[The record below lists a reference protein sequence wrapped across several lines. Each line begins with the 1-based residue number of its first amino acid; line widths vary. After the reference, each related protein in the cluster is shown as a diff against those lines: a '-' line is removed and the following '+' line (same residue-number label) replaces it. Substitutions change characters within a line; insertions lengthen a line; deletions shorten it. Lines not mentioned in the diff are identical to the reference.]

1 MKKYKL
7 HQLLIQ
13 HTSNNLSNL
22 KEGHSSEHTIN
33 LLGYSSDK
41 TINLLGHSS
50 DRTINLLGYSSDKT
64 INLLGSG
71 HSSNKTINLK
81 EGHSSN
87 NLSNLKKGHSS
98 DSLSDE
104 HSSDES
110 LKPSSKTCE
119 SLGFPEIPSIIN
131 TDRSLTKRL
140 IAIGDIHGDLDL
152 ALNCLTIAK
161 VIRRV
166 FLYKNKDNVEI
177 KDEESDIL
185 SDFDEDD
192 EYPDNIVTL
201 KYKDEIKP
209 RYYKWIGENT
219 VVIQVGDQVDRCRPV
234 NNECDHPKETV
245 NDEASD
251 VKILFLFHDLHLVA
265 LKSPGCAVYSLL
277 GNHELLNVLGNLRYV
292 SYMGLE
298 EFKKKDSS
306 SSSDQTDLFEGRK
319 KAFDIKS
326 ELKLYKEK
334 SNLSNFL
341 ACARVSSIIVDKY
354 LFVHAGI
361 LEKLIN
367 YTNKF
372 SNKKV
377 ETIDTI
383 NNSIKKWL
391 LNTDLKKENKYIT
404 QLLSGKTLSPFWPRI
419 FGNLPTGLDKSNEL
433 CTNHVNPVLKKLGL
447 KGLVV
452 GHTPQLKID
461 INSTCS
467 NKVWRVDVGSS
478 QAFEKVFDKDITD
491 QSEEDKDKIKE
502 GRKPQVLEITLNDDG
517 GDTFNVLK

>member
-13 HTSNNLSNL
+13 NHSNQ
-22 KEGHSSEHTIN
+22 
-33 LLGYSSDK
+33 
-41 TINLLGHSS
+41 
-50 DRTINLLGYSSDKT
+50 T

-71 HSSNKTINLK
+71 LEQSSSTDILQKTDILQTSPSSN
-81 EGHSSN
+81 
-87 NLSNLKKGHSS
+87 
-98 DSLSDE
+98 
-104 HSSDES
+104 
-110 LKPSSKTCE
+110 TCE

-131 TDRSLTKRL
+131 TDRTLTKYL

-152 ALNCLTIAK
+152 ALNCLTIAQ
-161 VIRRV
+161 VIQRV
-166 FLYKNKDNVEI
+166 YLYKNKDNVEI

-185 SDFDEDD
+185 SDFDDKNDECPDD
-192 EYPDNIVTL
+192 IVTL
-201 KYKDEIKP
+201 NYKDEIKP

-234 NNECDHPKETV
+234 DNECDHPKETV

-251 VKILFLFHDLHLVA
+251 IKILFLFHDLHLVA

-298 EFKKKDSS
+298 EFNKKDSHTEKK
-306 SSSDQTDLFEGRK
+306 DIFEGRK
-319 KAFDIKS
+319 QAFNIKS
-326 ELKLYKEK
+326 NLKLYKEK

-367 YTNKF
+367 YTDKF
-372 SNKKV
+372 SNSKQ
-377 ETIDTI
+377 TIHTI
-383 NNSIKKWL
+383 NDSIKNWL
-391 LNTDLKKENKYIT
+391 LNTDLKKDNKYVA

-419 FGNLPTGLDKSNEL
+419 FGNLPTGLEASNKL
-433 CTNHVNPVLKKLGL
+433 CKHHVDPVLKKLEL

-452 GHTPQLKID
+452 GHTPQLKIN

-467 NKVWRVDVGSS
+467 RKVWRVDVGSS
-478 QAFEKVFDKDITD
+478 QAFEKVFAQDITD
-491 QSEEDKDKIKE
+491 QSKDDKKKIKE
-502 GRKPQVLEITLNDDG
+502 GRKPQVLKIILKDDQ
-517 GDTFNVLK
+517 DDFIVLK

>member
-13 HTSNNLSNL
+13 NHSNQ
-22 KEGHSSEHTIN
+22 I
-33 LLGYSSDK
+33 
-41 TINLLGHSS
+41 
-50 DRTINLLGYSSDKT
+50 KT

-71 HSSNKTINLK
+71 LLKESSSTDILQTNSSSN
-81 EGHSSN
+81 
-87 NLSNLKKGHSS
+87 
-98 DSLSDE
+98 
-104 HSSDES
+104 
-110 LKPSSKTCE
+110 TCE

-131 TDRSLTKRL
+131 TDRILTKYL

-152 ALNCLTIAK
+152 ALNCLTIAQ
-161 VIRRV
+161 VIQRV
-166 FLYKNKDNVEI
+166 YLYKNKDKNNIEI

-185 SDFDEDD
+185 SDFDDENDD
-192 EYPDNIVTL
+192 LPDNIVTL
-201 KYKDEIKP
+201 KYKDEIKL
-209 RYYKWIGENT
+209 RYYQWIGENT

-234 NNECDHPKETV
+234 DNECDHPKETV

-292 SYMGLE
+292 SYMGLQ
-298 EFKKKDSS
+298 EFNKKDSP

-326 ELKLYKEK
+326 NLKLYKEK

-367 YTNKF
+367 YTDKF
-372 SNKKV
+372 SNSKQ
-377 ETIDTI
+377 TIHTI
-383 NNSIKKWL
+383 NDSIKNWL
-391 LNTDLKKENKYIT
+391 LNTDLKKDNKYIA

-419 FGNLPTGLDKSNEL
+419 FGNLPTGLDSSNKL
-433 CTNHVNPVLKKLGL
+433 CKHHVDPVLKKLEL

-478 QAFEKVFDKDITD
+478 QAFEKVFAQDITD
-491 QSEEDKDKIKE
+491 QSKDDKEKIKE
-502 GRKPQVLEITLNDDG
+502 GRKPQVLKIILDDNE
-517 GDTFNVLK
+517 DKFIVLK

>member
-13 HTSNNLSNL
+13 N
-22 KEGHSSEHTIN
+22 HSDRTIN
-33 LLGYSSDK
+33 LLE
-41 TINLLGHSS
+41 NSS
-50 DRTINLLGYSSDKT
+50 DRTINLLGNSSDRTINLLENSSDRTINLLGNSSDRT

-71 HSSNKTINLK
+71 LNQTNSSN
-81 EGHSSN
+81 
-87 NLSNLKKGHSS
+87 
-98 DSLSDE
+98 
-104 HSSDES
+104 
-110 LKPSSKTCE
+110 TCE
-119 SLGFPEIPSIIN
+119 YLGFPEIPSIIN

-152 ALNCLTIAK
+152 ALNCLTIAN
-161 VIRRV
+161 VIKQV
-166 FLYKNKDNVEI
+166 YLYKDKDTVEI

-185 SDFDEDD
+185 SDFDDEDD
-192 EYPDNIVTL
+192 EYPLKRLENAKHFRPLDLPDNIVTL
-201 KYKDEIKP
+201 KYKDEVKP
-209 RYYKWIGENT
+209 RYYKWIGQNT

-234 NNECDHPKETV
+234 DNECDHPNETV

-251 VKILFLFHDLHLVA
+251 VKILFLFHDLHLEA

-292 SYMGLE
+292 SYKGLE
-298 EFKKKDSS
+298 EFKKKDIN
-306 SSSDQTDLFEGRK
+306 SDQKDLFEGRK

-326 ELKLYKEK
+326 DLKLYKEK

-372 SNKKV
+372 SNKK
-377 ETIDTI
+377 ETIHTI
-383 NNSIKKWL
+383 NDSIKNWL
-391 LNTDLKKENKYIT
+391 LNSNLKKDNKYVA

-419 FGNLPTGLDKSNEL
+419 FGNLPSGLDKSSEL
-433 CTNHVNPVLKKLGL
+433 CTNHVDPVLKKLGL

-452 GHTPQLKID
+452 GHTPQLKIN

-467 NKVWRVDVGSS
+467 DTVWRVDVGSS
-478 QAFEKVFDKDITD
+478 QAFEKVFDQDITD
-491 QSEEDKDKIKE
+491 QSKDDKQKIKE
-502 GRKPQVLEITLNDDG
+502 GRKPQVLEIILNDDG
-517 GDTFNVLK
+517 EDTFSILK

>member
-13 HTSNNLSNL
+13 NH
-22 KEGHSSEHTIN
+22 
-33 LLGYSSDK
+33 
-41 TINLLGHSS
+41 S
-50 DRTINLLGYSSDKT
+50 DRTINLLG
-64 INLLGSG
+64 SG
-71 HSSNKTINLK
+71 LNQT
-81 EGHSSN
+81 
-87 NLSNLKKGHSS
+87 NLSN
-98 DSLSDE
+98 
-104 HSSDES
+104 
-110 LKPSSKTCE
+110 TCE

-161 VIRRV
+161 VIKQV
-166 FLYKNKDNVEI
+166 YLYKDKDNVEI

-185 SDFDEDD
+185 SDFDDEDD
-192 EYPDNIVTL
+192 DLPDDIVTL
-201 KYKDEIKP
+201 KYKDEEKP
-209 RYYKWIGENT
+209 RYYKWIGQNT

-234 NNECDHPKETV
+234 DNECDHPNETV

-292 SYMGLE
+292 SYKGLE
-298 EFKKKDSS
+298 EFKKKDSP
-306 SSSDQTDLFEGRK
+306 SSSDQKDLFEGRK

-326 ELKLYKEK
+326 DLKLYKEK

-367 YTNKF
+367 YTDKF
-372 SNKKV
+372 SNSKQ
-377 ETIDTI
+377 TIHTI
-383 NNSIKKWL
+383 NDSIKNWL
-391 LNTDLKKENKYIT
+391 LNTDLKKDNKYVA

-419 FGNLPTGLDKSNEL
+419 FGNLPTGLEASNKL
-433 CTNHVNPVLKKLGL
+433 CKHHVDPVLKKLEL

-452 GHTPQLKID
+452 GHTPQLKIN

-467 NKVWRVDVGSS
+467 RKVWRVDVGSS
-478 QAFEKVFDKDITD
+478 QAFEKVFAQDITD
-491 QSEEDKDKIKE
+491 QSKDDKKK
-502 GRKPQVLEITLNDDG
+502 N
-517 GDTFNVLK
+517 

>member
-13 HTSNNLSNL
+13 HHSDNLP
-22 KEGHSSEHTIN
+22 
-33 LLGYSSDK
+33 
-41 TINLLGHSS
+41 NLLGHGS
-50 DRTINLLGYSSDKT
+50 DRT

-71 HSSNKTINLK
+71 HSSDKTINLK
-81 EGHSSN
+81 EGHSSD
-87 NLSNLKKGHSS
+87 NLSNL
-98 DSLSDE
+98 SDE
-104 HSSDES
+104 NNSDEL

-131 TDRSLTKRL
+131 TDRTLTKRL

-185 SDFDEDD
+185 SDFDD
-192 EYPDNIVTL
+192 EYPLGLDLPDNIVTL
-201 KYKDEIKP
+201 KYKDEEKP

-234 NNECDHPKETV
+234 ENECDHPKETV

-292 SYMGLE
+292 SYMGLQ
-298 EFKKKDSS
+298 EFKKKDSPIN
-306 SSSDQTDLFEGRK
+306 SDQKDLFEGRK
-319 KAFDIKS
+319 QAFDIKS
-326 ELKLYKEK
+326 NLKLYKEK

-372 SNKKV
+372 SNKKA

-419 FGNLPTGLDKSNEL
+419 FGNLPTGLDESNEL

-467 NKVWRVDVGSS
+467 DTVWRVDVGSS
-478 QAFEKVFDKDITD
+478 QAFEKVFDRDITD
-491 QSEEDKDKIKE
+491 QSEEDKHKIKE
-502 GRKPQVLEITLNDDG
+502 GRNPQVLEIILSNNEDQ
-517 GDTFNVLK
+517 FNVLK

>member
-13 HTSNNLSNL
+13 NHSNQ
-22 KEGHSSEHTIN
+22 
-33 LLGYSSDK
+33 
-41 TINLLGHSS
+41 
-50 DRTINLLGYSSDKT
+50 T

-71 HSSNKTINLK
+71 LEQSSSTDILQKTDILQTSPSSN
-81 EGHSSN
+81 
-87 NLSNLKKGHSS
+87 
-98 DSLSDE
+98 
-104 HSSDES
+104 
-110 LKPSSKTCE
+110 TCE

-131 TDRSLTKRL
+131 TDRTLTKYL

-152 ALNCLTIAK
+152 ALNCLTIAR
-161 VIRRV
+161 VIKRV
-166 FLYKNKDNVEI
+166 FLYKDKNNVEI

-185 SDFDEDD
+185 SDFDDEDD
-192 EYPDNIVTL
+192 EYPSKRLENAKHFRPFDLPHDIVTL

-234 NNECDHPKETV
+234 DNECDHPKETV

-292 SYMGLE
+292 SYMGLQ
-298 EFKKKDSS
+298 EFNKKDSP

-326 ELKLYKEK
+326 NLKLYKEK

-377 ETIDTI
+377 ETINTI

-419 FGNLPTGLDKSNEL
+419 FGNLPTGLDASNEL

-467 NKVWRVDVGSS
+467 DTVWRVDVGSS
-478 QAFEKVFDKDITD
+478 QAFEKVFDRDITD
-491 QSEEDKDKIKE
+491 QSEEDKHKIKE

-517 GDTFNVLK
+517 KDTFNVLK

>member
-13 HTSNNLSNL
+13 NHSNQ
-22 KEGHSSEHTIN
+22 
-33 LLGYSSDK
+33 
-41 TINLLGHSS
+41 
-50 DRTINLLGYSSDKT
+50 T

-71 HSSNKTINLK
+71 LEESSSTDGMSGNA
-81 EGHSSN
+81 S
-87 NLSNLKKGHSS
+87 LSN
-98 DSLSDE
+98 
-104 HSSDES
+104 
-110 LKPSSKTCE
+110 TCE

-161 VIRRV
+161 VIKRV
-166 FLYKNKDNVEI
+166 FLYKDKNNVEI

-185 SDFDEDD
+185 SDFDDENDD
-192 EYPDNIVTL
+192 LPDNIVTL
-201 KYKDEIKP
+201 KYKDEIKL
-209 RYYKWIGENT
+209 RYYQWIGENT

-234 NNECDHPKETV
+234 DNECDHPKETV

-251 VKILFLFHDLHLVA
+251 IKILFLFHDLHLVA

-298 EFKKKDSS
+298 EFKKKD
-306 SSSDQTDLFEGRK
+306 QKNLFEGRK
-319 KAFDIKS
+319 EAFNIKS
-326 ELKLYKEK
+326 NLKLYKEK

-367 YTNKF
+367 YTDKF
-372 SNKKV
+372 SNSKQ
-377 ETIDTI
+377 TIHTI
-383 NNSIKKWL
+383 NDSIKNWL
-391 LNTDLKKENKYIT
+391 LNTDLKKDNKYVA

-419 FGNLPTGLDKSNEL
+419 FGNLPTGLDASNKL
-433 CTNHVNPVLKKLGL
+433 CTHHVDPVLKKLGL

-467 NKVWRVDVGSS
+467 NKVWRVDVGGS
-478 QAFEKVFDKDITD
+478 QAFEKVFAQDITD
-491 QSEEDKDKIKE
+491 QSEEDKKKIKK
-502 GRKPQVLEITLNDDG
+502 GRKPQVLEIILDDNE
-517 GDTFNVLK
+517 DQFNVLK